1 MLQLNINKSVI
12 LKIQKLLLYKL
23 ELIDRQYNIRFIN
36 LRSFKLKRSR
46 KRKA

>member
-1 MLQLNINKSVI
+1 MLQLNINKLVI